1 MNINKNHEHR
11 LRPGTSG
18 QEHGQWHDPRH
29 VRGHIHGLG
38 QGHWQRWRSLFVSDR
53 NRFRK
58 TGWDWWSWSLSL
70 RLVYPVLHKPPGAT
84 ITSRS
89 AVRIRINFWRMVG
102 LYRLSQC
109 TWVLKVSV
117 LETGHTR
124 YCSISG
130 SDPLRQSYR
139 LCHGYCRKT
148 PTTNQPTNKP
158 TNQPTNHRTETLPRT

>member
-1 MNINKNHEHR
+1 MAFFLECANSLPAGASPQTSQGILQRFHR
-11 LRPGTSG
+11 HLKLNMTGIEIFMVHSSG
-18 QEHGQWHDPRH
+18 S
-29 VRGHIHGLG
+29 RGHIPLKRLTLFP
-38 QGHWQRWRSLFVSDR
+38 QRRR
-53 NRFRK
+53 EEKR
-58 TGWDWWSWSLSL
+58 SWSLSL

-102 LYRLSQC
+102 LYISFGD
-109 TWVLKVSV
+109 WVLKVSV

-139 LCHGYCRKT
+139 LSRGYCRKT
-148 PTTNQPTNKP
+148 PTTNLFPT
-158 TNQPTNHRTETLPRT
+158 